1 MHPDEW
7 RERAQC
13 KGAPARGINFYPDG
27 KTKSRKRAKRAA
39 PALALCWK
47 CTVRA
52 RCAGSALDSGERHG
66 IFGGV
71 DLGDGFANLDEQREM
86 LKLIAGRR

>member
-1 MHPDEW
+1 MYPDEW

-13 KGAPARGINFYPDG
+13 KDAADRGINFYPDG
-27 KTKSRKRAKRAA
+27 KTGSKKRAKRAA
-39 PALALCWK
+39 PALALCWN

-52 RCAGSALDSGERHG
+52 KCAEAALDIGERHG

-71 DLGDGFANLDEQREM
+71 DLGDGLAQLDERRAI
-86 LKLIAGRR
+86 LKMIAGRR